1 MLTQSAN
8 EAVVWSARRSPHTE
22 EQKLQWGVVSGST
35 PPSSVSAVLT
45 GSLLPLAS
53 RVRSAHASIP
63 GRDPLFPFLT
73 KLNVGGSELNYFSP
87 EILYVLPE
95 MILLLVSP

>member
-1 MLTQSAN
+1 MSGSIPPSS
-8 EAVVWSARRSPHTE
+8 VS
-22 EQKLQWGVVSGST
+22 VSGST
-35 PPSSVSAVLT
+35 PPSTVLT

-63 GRDPLFPFLT
+63 GRDPPFPFLT